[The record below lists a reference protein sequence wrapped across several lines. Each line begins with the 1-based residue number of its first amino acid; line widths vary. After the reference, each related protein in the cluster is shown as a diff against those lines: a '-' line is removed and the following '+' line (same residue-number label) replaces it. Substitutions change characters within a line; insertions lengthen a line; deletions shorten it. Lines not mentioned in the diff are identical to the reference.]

1 MARCGQA
8 PDCAAR
14 YPELKQDL
22 DALLK
27 RFGPET
33 AMVTIDDPN
42 SGLPL
47 EISFNSRIA
56 AGALRFLSYSAMQA
70 SLLPAL
76 IHGGAHGRL
85 RPLASPAVMN
95 ARQIGDQLANGMQYS
110 VICSEDEPFFSAA
123 NVDRVA
129 MAKTFQGTEL
139 VDALHEICKL
149 GPRGPVDADLHSPL
163 HSDIPTLL
171 LSGEADPVTPPAGA
185 ERPAPTLPHHRHL

>member
-1 MARCGQA
+1 
-8 PDCAAR
+8 
-14 YPELKQDL
+14 
-22 DALLK
+22 
-27 RFGPET
+27 
-33 AMVTIDDPN
+33 
-42 SGLPL
+42 
-47 EISFNSRIA
+47 
-56 AGALRFLSYSAMQA
+56 
-70 SLLPAL
+70 
-76 IHGGAHGRL
+76 
-85 RPLASPAVMN
+85 MN

-149 GPRGPVDADLHSPL
+149 WPRGPVDTDLHSPL

-185 ERPAPTLPHHRHL
+185 ERLAATLSRHRHLVLAGEGHGQFATGCIPRLMADFLESTATDSLDITCLEQHTPEPFFLSMTGPAP